1 MLSDLPIIPPDT
13 PLLDRIEQGD
23 SLHALNTQQLLQISE
38 ELRAYLLYTVGQTG
52 GHFGAGLGVIELTVA
67 LHHIY
72 NTPHDRI
79 VWDVGHQTYPHKIL
93 TGRRGQMHSMR
104 QADGL
109 AGFPKRTESEYDT
122 FGVGHSS
129 TSISAAMGMAL
140 AARQQGVNRKVIAV
154 IGDGA
159 ITGGM
164 AIEALA
170 HAGHERPNMLVI
182 LNDNQMSIGHNKGG
196 LATYFAKIW
205 ASKFYISMRKG
216 SKKVLQ
222 KIQPAWELAKRTEE
236 HLKGMVAPGTLFEEL
251 GFHYIGPLDGHDL
264 PGLLQ
269 TLENIKDLDGPQFL
283 HIRTMKGKGF
293 QPAEQDPVG
302 YHAVNKIEAKP
313 KGPLAAVAEAKPSGP
328 KYQAVFG
335 RWLCDM
341 AERDNRLVGIT
352 PAMCEGSGMVEFSKR
367 FPDRYY
373 DVAIAEQHALTMAA
387 GMSCDGLK
395 PVVAIYS
402 TFLQRGYDQLIH
414 DISLQNLDVTFGI
427 DRAGLVGED
436 GPTHHGA
443 FDLSYL
449 RCIPNMVIGAPSDE
463 NECRQMLYT
472 AYQYPG
478 PAAIR
483 YPRGTGPRALIAD
496 ELVQMPIGKAR
507 EVRSGK
513 QVAILNFGALLPHAL
528 LAANQLNAT
537 VVDMRWVKPMD
548 TKIIETLAGEYD
560 LLVTLEDN
568 AISGGA
574 GSGVNQC
581 LVEQHLLV
589 GVLNLG
595 IPDAFIEHGKSEEQ
609 HAWIGLDG
617 PGIERAIKAKLNSV
631 SAYAPTKEHLSL

>member
-23 SLHALNTQQLLQISE
+23 SLHALNALQLLQISE
-38 ELRAYLLYTVGQTG
+38 ELRAYLLYSVGQTG

-140 AARQQGVNRKVIAV
+140 AARQQGINRKVIAV

-205 ASKFYISMRKG
+205 ASKFYIAMRKG

-269 TLENIKDLDGPQFL
+269 TLENMKDLDGPQFL

-595 IPDAFIEHGKSEEQ
+595 IPDAFIEHGTSEEQ

>member
-140 AARQQGVNRKVIAV
+140 AARQQGINRKVIAV

-205 ASKFYISMRKG
+205 ASKFYIAMRKG

-595 IPDAFIEHGKSEEQ
+595 IPDAFIEHGTSEEQ

-617 PGIERAIKAKLNSV
+617 PGIERAIKAKLNSA
-631 SAYAPTKEHLSL
+631 SAYAPTKEHLSR